1 MRKRGL
7 SFTSSREL
15 RQRIDLLPD
24 TVPWKQVV
32 VRVSGG
38 RTAQPLDLFYRPA
51 LDCFKFL
58 LANPLFAEHMD
69 FSPRHEYVD
78 EDKSE
83 RLYNEIMTGNLA
95 WDLQVWGFSSLSH
108 YIIQSNLCARTVLS
122 LGRLWGWFFSALIK
136 LISQW
141 AKAIRNVM
149 PFTFPAET

>member
-1 MRKRGL
+1 MI
-7 SFTSSREL
+7 E
-15 RQRIDLLPD
+15 IE
-24 TVPWKQVV
+24 
-32 VRVSGG
+32 GG
-38 RTAQPLDLFYRPA
+38 VTKDPLTLYYRDG

-58 LANPLFAEHMD
+58 LANPLFAEYMD
-69 FSPRHEYVD
+69 FSPRHEYVG

-83 RLYNEIMTGNLA
+83 RLYNEMMTGDLA
-95 WDLQVWGFSSLSH
+95 WNLQVWGFSSLSH
-108 YIIQSNLCARTVLS
+108 YIIQSYLCARTVLS

>member
-58 LANPLFAEHMD
+58 FGNPLFANHMD
-69 FSPRHEYVD
+69 LVPRREYTD
-78 EDKSE
+78 GEKTE
-83 RLYNEIMTGNLA
+83 RLYNEIMTGERA
-95 WDLQVWGFSSLSH
+95 WTLQVRIALLNHSH
-108 YIIQSNLCARTVLS
+108 LLLDVVLKS
-122 LGRLWGWFFSALIK
+122 YHLG
-136 LISQW
+136 QD
-141 AKAIRNVM
+141 
-149 PFTFPAET
+149 